1 MKNHIIAFDDHTNF
15 YPLESELIK
24 ISEEKRIFYLVKIRN
39 QLKI

>member
-24 ISEEKRIFYLVKIRN
+24 ISEEKKAVLCSSCTKSEN
-39 QLKI
+39 

>member
-24 ISEEKRIFYLVKIRN
+24 ISEEKKGYFI
-39 QLKI
+39 